1 MPANSVESAET
12 ISPNTP
18 SPLEIPLNF
27 TDLRGVPMKNRS
39 PWQLNRFWRLCNL
52 HLANQTLLLLG
63 LTTISLCSFVGCKPE
78 EVARKEEEAAIAA
91 KEAQANAAQ
100 QNLQAQKAGVGVGE
114 KGRSLEGGSENNPA
128 TLISG
133 PAAAL
138 FRTKEKI
145 AFEIQIP
152 KAMSLYMAEKGR
164 NPRNHDEFMRD
175 IIEFNRIQLPKLPN
189 GMLYRYLPDKGD
201 QGELWVIPEKEL
213 QPQN

>member
-1 MPANSVESAET
+1 
-12 ISPNTP
+12 
-18 SPLEIPLNF
+18 
-27 TDLRGVPMKNRS
+27 MKNFYPRHLNGLS
-39 PWQLNRFWRLCNL
+39 QPHFWQLRFWQPRKFRL
-52 HLANQTLLLLG
+52 AKQTLPLLG
-63 LTTISLCSFVGCKPE
+63 LIAFSLCSFVGCKPE
-78 EVARKEEEAAIAA
+78 EVARQETEAATAAA
-91 KEAQANAAQ
+91 KEAQANAVQ

-189 GMLYRYLPDKGD
+189 GMLYQYLPDKGE

-213 QPQN
+213 QPAN

>member
-1 MPANSVESAET
+1 MR
-12 ISPNTP
+12 
-18 SPLEIPLNF
+18 
-27 TDLRGVPMKNRS
+27 DVPMKNFYPRQLNGLS
-39 PWQLNRFWRLCNL
+39 QLRFWQLRFWQLRKFRLPK
-52 HLANQTLLLLG
+52 QTLPLLG
-63 LTTISLCSFVGCKPE
+63 LSTISLCSFVGCKPE
-78 EVARKEEEAAIAA
+78 EVARQENEAAVAA
-91 KEAQANAAQ
+91 SKEAQADAVQ

-189 GMLYRYLPDKGD
+189 GMLYQYLPDKGE

-213 QPQN
+213 QPAN